1 MAKQSVFF
9 PGSNTCAGF
18 MGFFDGLH
26 SRARRTVI
34 LKGGPGVGKST
45 LMRQAGAIYEKKGMD
60 VQYFRCSGDPDS
72 LDAVL
77 VPAADFL
84 ILDGTAPHIVD
95 PRLPRARDGI
105 LNLGVCLN
113 EAQLAGQAAGLASVS
128 RSIAGC
134 YARATR
140 YLRAAAEVRS
150 DAAAALDEAL
160 SRKGR
165 RSLEEELQL
174 PDGPEGEEHHLYV
187 QAITWKGVVQETDS
201 LSCGAAIC
209 IDAPWGFDVHALL
222 MPLWDAARRSRLRR
236 LICHDPL
243 DASCVA
249 HIAVGG
255 TVFSSAVWP
264 EARVLTPPAG
274 PERAGPG
281 IPPSGV

>member
-1 MAKQSVFF
+1 M
-9 PGSNTCAGF
+9 
-18 MGFFDGLH
+18 
-26 SRARRTVI
+26 
-34 LKGGPGVGKST
+34 
-45 LMRQAGAIYEKKGMD
+45 
-60 VQYFRCSGDPDS
+60 
-72 LDAVL
+72 
-77 VPAADFL
+77 
-84 ILDGTAPHIVD
+84 
-95 PRLPRARDGI
+95 
-105 LNLGVCLN
+105 
-113 EAQLAGQAAGLASVS
+113 
-128 RSIAGC
+128 
-134 YARATR
+134 
-140 YLRAAAEVRS
+140 RS

-264 EARVLTPPAG
+264 EARVLTPPLDRSVLAR
-274 PERAGPG
+274 ESRRLAFDRALYDLALNQAIDALAAAKQLHNQLKRYYIDAMDYEKLDEIKESFLKKLP
-281 IPPSGV
+281 